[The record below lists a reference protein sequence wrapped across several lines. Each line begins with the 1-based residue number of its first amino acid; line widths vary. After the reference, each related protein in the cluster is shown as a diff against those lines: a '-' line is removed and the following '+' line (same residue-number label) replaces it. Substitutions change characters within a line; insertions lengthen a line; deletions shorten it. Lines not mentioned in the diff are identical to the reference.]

1 MNRSSFS
8 LIGSFVLAAGISV
21 TAAGAST
28 ANGLTF
34 TPQAGETSNASAFQ
48 ELLADEPANG
58 NKQAAPKVDLPEVV
72 KNAVLK
78 DAAARSQMQMSQLQ
92 IVQVKQQ
99 TWTDGCLGLATAGVS
114 CTQATVPGWL
124 VLVGGAEK
132 NFWVY
137 RTDITGSVVKW
148 DEASTQELTARL
160 RQETQNSQTTTTRTE
175 TTQQSSTTT
184 QRNIQTSFS
193 DVAEGHWARA
203 YIAELAS
210 QEIIEG
216 FPDGRFRPDQPVTRG
231 QFAAMIRKAF
241 KKDKVRNAIAFRGIS
256 KNHWAYNAIR
266 ESYEMGFL
274 GTESGNQF
282 NPTQNLSRLQIL
294 VALAKGLDYSSTSST
309 SQMLMQTYSD
319 ASRIPSSFRTL
330 VAAATERGMVVN
342 YPDVKSFN
350 PTKVA
355 TRADVAAFIY
365 QGLVSTGKASSISSP
380 YVVGVEKKIRE
391 AGAAVETQREGGAA
405 VETQREGGAAVETQR
420 QGSDRVRPN
429 CNQGI
434 GNGAEGCDPGNSSP
448 RGGSNDE
455 GGRTPGGGAK

>member
-1 MNRSSFS
+1 MNRSSFA
-8 LIGSFVLAAGISV
+8 LISSFVLAAGISV

-28 ANGLTF
+28 ASGLTF
-34 TPQAGETSNASAFQ
+34 TPQAGETSSASAFQ
-48 ELLADEPANG
+48 ELLADEPANR
-58 NKQAAPKVDLPEVV
+58 NKQAAPKVDLPEAV

-78 DAAARSQMQMSQLQ
+78 DAAARSLLQMSQLQ

-99 TWTDGCLGLATAGVS
+99 TWSDGCLGIASAGVS

-137 RTDITGSVVKW
+137 RTDLTGSVVKW

-175 TTQQSSTTT
+175 TTQQSSTTA

-241 KKDKVRNAIAFRGIS
+241 KKDKVRDAIAFRGIS

-274 GTESGNQF
+274 GTESDNQF

-294 VALAKGLDYSSTSST
+294 VALAKGLDYSSTSS
-309 SQMLMQTYSD
+309 SEMLMQTYSD
-319 ASRIPSSFRTL
+319 ASKIPSSFRSL

-350 PTKVA
+350 PNKVA

-380 YVVGVEKKIRE
+380 YVVGVEKKVRE
-391 AGAAVETQREGGAA
+391 AGAAVESQTE
-405 VETQREGGAAVETQR
+405 
-420 QGSDRVRPN
+420 GSDRVRPN